1 MQINSVGP
9 NWIPQLT
16 PAPALRGVSGVGPMA
31 PVAPK
36 VEPLETNPAADVTPQ
51 AALRSWLGSY
61 VKNQNQL
68 YDRIQR
74 DSSAEATMFRR
85 GLMISGV
92 VPFVAVA
99 E

>member
-9 NWIPQLT
+9 NWIPQWT
-16 PAPALRGVSGVGPMA
+16 PALTGVRGVAGPVA
-31 PVAPK
+31 PTAPK
-36 VEPLETNPAADVTPQ
+36 VEPLETSPAQLEPK
-51 AALRSWLGSY
+51 AALKSWLNQY
-61 VKNQNQL
+61 VRNQNQL
-68 YDRIQR
+68 FERIKS

-92 VPFVAVA
+92 VSLAGSLA